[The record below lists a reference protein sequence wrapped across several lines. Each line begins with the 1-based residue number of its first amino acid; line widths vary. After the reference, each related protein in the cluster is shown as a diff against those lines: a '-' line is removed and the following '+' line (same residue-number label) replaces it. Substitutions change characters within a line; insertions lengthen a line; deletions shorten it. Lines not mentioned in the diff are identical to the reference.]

1 MGTFH
6 AETVIAAPIEDVYAF
21 HRDTRN
27 AKLIGSR
34 AQPILG
40 VDGTFPLD
48 EGDEVTLKVL
58 VLPNPVPQKWRVRV
72 TQLVEPTLLVDETL
86 DGPFTSFV
94 HEHRFED
101 LGDGRTR
108 LTDHVEY
115 RLGFGPLG
123 RVAERLVVAR
133 LMKQSFAHR
142 QRRTREVLEEAAAV
156 SAAAAAPV

>member
-6 AETVIAAPIEDVYAF
+6 AETVIAAPIEDVFAF

-34 AQPILG
+34 AQPILA
-40 VDGTFPLD
+40 VEGTFPLNQ
-48 EGDEVTLKVL
+48 GDEVTLKVL
-58 VLPNPVPQKWRVRV
+58 VLPNPIPQRWRVRV

-101 LGDGRTR
+101 LGDGRTK
-108 LTDHVEY
+108 LVDHVEY
-115 RLGFGPLG
+115 RLGFGALG

-133 LMKQSFAHR
+133 LMRQSFAHR
-142 QRRTREVLEEAAAV
+142 QRRTREVLEEAAAARATAGV
-156 SAAAAAPV
+156 A